1 MLLQGFDEED
11 PQAARQA
18 LSSPFIKHMDVE
30 YSRLARDLP
39 LPEGEVPVPKPSV
52 RENAAPSYVSPRAL
66 SAAAGNAEVHAY
78 HAMVTVGTHTYTSSI
93 I

>member
-1 MLLQGFDEED
+1 MQAFDEED

-39 LPEGEVPVPKPSV
+39 LPEGEVPVTKPSV
-52 RENAAPSYVSPRAL
+52 RENAAPSYVSPKVL
-66 SAAAGNAEVHAY
+66 SAAAANAEVCAQICY
-78 HAMVTVGTHTYTSSI
+78 SCYLI
-93 I
+93 